1 MPWPPGVT
9 DGIRLF
15 VDGQLVASD
24 AATAIRP
31 TTPEPWYI
39 GAANA
44 GQSGLF
50 KGDLDEAA
58 IWKRQLTSAE
68 VQSLYNSGSGRVIS
82 MGPVIS
88 EFQPRK
94 MIYQPS
100 NLVIFDLAIDSEQ
113 AYTNATIEV
122 WVERE
127 VDAKIQVYSQTRKSL
142 KAHKTSRLI
151 GRYPVMALTTMSRV
165 TWQG

>member
-1 MPWPPGVT
+1 MNWVRSVSRWIPISRLTLCFPAQERITASGTMPWPPGVT

-15 VDGQLVASD
+15 VDGQQVANE
-24 AATAIRP
+24 AAAAFRP
-31 TTPEPWYI
+31 TTSEPWYI
-39 GAANA
+39 GAADA

-94 MIYQPS
+94 
-100 NLVIFDLAIDSEQ
+100 
-113 AYTNATIEV
+113 
-122 WVERE
+122 
-127 VDAKIQVYSQTRKSL
+127 
-142 KAHKTSRLI
+142 
-151 GRYPVMALTTMSRV
+151 
-165 TWQG
+165 